1 MLGILF
7 VDIDYFKQ
15 MNDSYG
21 HGKGDECIKAVADSI
36 RECMPGEFA
45 ARYGGDEF
53 VKVQNNVY
61 DKSEKIILTKNE
73 VADTYATKTDLL
85 NKVQVVSNINQ
96 ATTNNI
102 LYLVLA

>member
-1 MLGILF
+1 MASNF
-7 VDIDYFKQ
+7 YKNFKVKKSENLQ
-15 MNDSYG
+15 
-21 HGKGDECIKAVADSI
+21 VALTSDMDFLTLPI
-36 RECMPGEFA
+36 GTIIINT
-45 ARYGGDEF
+45 GGDEF

-73 VADTYATKTDLL
+73 VADTYATKTELQ

-96 ATTNNI
+96 ATVNNV